1 MKHITDYIEN
11 GRTFI
16 ICQDTHDRYWAF
28 EDCFV
33 KNGRLTKEF
42 NGITGKMSNTL
53 KETLERVQDQIR
65 FDKYVAEGMERGAA
79 MLQVFMEK
87 YSTLE
92 KPEPKECPVRG
103 HREDGEGN
111 Y

>member
-16 ICQDTHDRYWAF
+16 ICQDTHDRFWAF

-53 KETLERVQDQIR
+53 KKTIERVQDQIR
-65 FDKYVAEGMERGAA
+65 FDKHIADGMEWGAA
-79 MLQVFMEK
+79 VLAVFCEK
-87 YSTLE
+87 
-92 KPEPKECPVRG
+92 G
-103 HREDGEGN
+103 
-111 Y
+111 